1 MDTVLFK
8 FMTGGLFYLPKQI
21 LNDGWE
27 SMEEYEKYMLWKKR
41 NSWLKDTKS
50 FVEYIAFL
58 KPLD

>member
-1 MDTVLFK
+1 
-8 FMTGGLFYLPKQI
+8 MTGGLFYLPKQI

-41 NSWLKDTKS
+41 DSWLKDTKS

-58 KPLD
+58 QPLD